1 MYKNLGAGETEKV
14 LSTIFMIVA
23 RFCIESTDEQINE
36 FINVYAGNAIKE
48 CINILCKNMQRNL
61 LYDEEENE

>member
-48 CINILCKNMQRNL
+48 CINMYNI
-61 LYDEEENE
+61 